1 MATFD
6 VTVRGAGVFGLS
18 VAFCCAK
25 RGAKVRVIDPNGV
38 AAGASGGVVGALAP
52 HAPDKWNSKKQFQF
66 ESLHEAESF
75 WQLVEET
82 ADAETGYARTGRLQ
96 PLLDERAVHL
106 ARERA
111 VSAQDLW
118 GDGYTWKV
126 VGAAGDWVPQSPTG
140 LLIQDTLTARIHPRA
155 ATQALAKA
163 VVALGGQI
171 ALEGPE
177 EGKVVLATGGSGLQ
191 QMSEQLAKPVGNG
204 VKGQAA
210 VLDFD
215 ASDRPQ
221 LFADGLHIVPHWNGT
236 VAIGSTSERL
246 YEHTDVDDQLDD
258 VIARAKSLFPVLAE
272 ASVIERWAGLRPRA
286 KSRAPMLGAY
296 GDVYVANGGF
306 KIGFGMAPRVGETMA
321 ALVLD
326 GVDEIPDAFRVE
338 ASL

>member
-1 MATFD
+1 
-6 VTVRGAGVFGLS
+6 
-18 VAFCCAK
+18 
-25 RGAKVRVIDPNGV
+25 
-38 AAGASGGVVGALAP
+38 
-52 HAPDKWNSKKQFQF
+52 
-66 ESLHEAESF
+66 
-75 WQLVEET
+75 
-82 ADAETGYARTGRLQ
+82 
-96 PLLDERAVHL
+96 
-106 ARERA
+106 
-111 VSAQDLW
+111 
-118 GDGYTWKV
+118 
-126 VGAAGDWVPQSPTG
+126 
-140 LLIQDTLTARIHPRA
+140 
-155 ATQALAKA
+155 
-163 VVALGGQI
+163 
-171 ALEGPE
+171 
-177 EGKVVLATGGSGLQ
+177 
-191 QMSEQLAKPVGNG
+191 MSEQLAKPVGNG

-246 YEHTDVDDQLDD
+246 YEHTDVDAQLDD
-258 VIARAKSLFPVLAE
+258 VIASAKSLFPVLAD